1 MYYKSYIFALFL
13 LFSVNAALA
22 ANPAD
27 STINTLVADI
37 LGTVAFICSQA
48 SSAEI
53 TTLTALKVTVSET
66 ANEVQAKLTVVT
78 IELAGNKCK
87 ICFYFKL

>member
-1 MYYKSYIFALFL
+1 MLYLFL

-27 STINTLVADI
+27 TTVSTLVADI
-37 LGTVAFICSQA
+37 LGTVASICSQA

-66 ANEVQAKLTVVT
+66 ANEVQAKLTEVT
-78 IELAGNKCK
+78 IELAGNT
-87 ICFYFKL
+87 KLIFILNSSP